1 MRKQSTCD
9 VCSKRQTVAVG
20 FGKAQGRTALLL
32 RLVHRNVSAVTS
44 TSQSRPYVAT
54 ESSTSGILVSIAMVK
69 DLENRVTYSTAP
81 VVGNTK
87 GTAPATRSAC
97 ITAVEFWPAQS
108 VSDAPNSYRSPGR
121 VIVGSSRSALWRS
134 EFAATTISSKPGCS
148 LSLVILASLYAS
160 TGLAF
165 IMTNTAATAVVGI
178 AGLGFLGYFAEVA
191 LAHRKSRL
199 DAHLASQRSIQAQK
213 MEATGQLVGGV
224 AHDFNNIL
232 TAVIGNLE
240 LYSEVDLAQDKDHFV
255 AEARSSAMIAAKLIK
270 QLMAYSRLSK
280 LEASETHLADLFDQL
295 QGLSRRLLPKS
306 ITLEFVKP
314 RADLK
319 INVDPNQLITALI
332 NLLVNARDA
341 LDDKGLVVVDCQEVG
356 VDSRSARLNGYSLED
371 GRYVEI
377 RVKDNGPGVDRSII
391 DNVTTP
397 FFTTKPVGK
406 GSGLGLSMVEGFA
419 RQSGGGLLVTSS
431 SAGACFSVF
440 LPISSAHNVA
450 SATLAT

>member
-1 MRKQSTCD
+1 M
-9 VCSKRQTVAVG
+9 
-20 FGKAQGRTALLL
+20 
-32 RLVHRNVSAVTS
+32 
-44 TSQSRPYVAT
+44 
-54 ESSTSGILVSIAMVK
+54 
-69 DLENRVTYSTAP
+69 
-81 VVGNTK
+81 
-87 GTAPATRSAC
+87 
-97 ITAVEFWPAQS
+97 
-108 VSDAPNSYRSPGR
+108 
-121 VIVGSSRSALWRS
+121 
-134 EFAATTISSKPGCS
+134 
-148 LSLVILASLYAS
+148 
-160 TGLAF
+160 
-165 IMTNTAATAVVGI
+165 
-178 AGLGFLGYFAEVA
+178 
-191 LAHRKSRL
+191 
-199 DAHLASQRSIQAQK
+199 
-213 MEATGQLVGGV
+213 
-224 AHDFNNIL
+224 
-232 TAVIGNLE
+232 IGNLE

-306 ITLEFVKP
+306 ITLAFVKP

-356 VDSRSARLNGYSLED
+356 VDSRSARLNCYSLED

>member
-148 LSLVILASLYAS
+148 LTSGTGCVESPREGPFGDQTTSSKLHLATPSHDPSLA
-160 TGLAF
+160 
-165 IMTNTAATAVVGI
+165 TAA
-178 AGLGFLGYFAEVA
+178 
-191 LAHRKSRL
+191 S
-199 DAHLASQRSIQAQK
+199 
-213 MEATGQLVGGV
+213 
-224 AHDFNNIL
+224 
-232 TAVIGNLE
+232 
-240 LYSEVDLAQDKDHFV
+240 
-255 AEARSSAMIAAKLIK
+255 
-270 QLMAYSRLSK
+270 
-280 LEASETHLADLFDQL
+280 
-295 QGLSRRLLPKS
+295 
-306 ITLEFVKP
+306 
-314 RADLK
+314 
-319 INVDPNQLITALI
+319 
-332 NLLVNARDA
+332 
-341 LDDKGLVVVDCQEVG
+341 C
-356 VDSRSARLNGYSLED
+356 
-371 GRYVEI
+371 
-377 RVKDNGPGVDRSII
+377 RV
-391 DNVTTP
+391 
-397 FFTTKPVGK
+397 
-406 GSGLGLSMVEGFA
+406 
-419 RQSGGGLLVTSS
+419 
-431 SAGACFSVF
+431 
-440 LPISSAHNVA
+440 
-450 SATLAT
+450 

>member
-1 MRKQSTCD
+1 MNYRNEIDRLLQIDYGYPHEIFVQVS
-9 VCSKRQTVAVG
+9 VLIGVAIAMYTYNGTPLGAYWV
-20 FGKAQGRTALLL
+20 FSFLATDALYFFVLK
-32 RLVHRNVSAVTS
+32 
-44 TSQSRPYVAT
+44 SRPQVCTSRDYTYVGAAILISLVVFLSLPVYFAT
-54 ESSTSGILVSIAMVK
+54 LEDLPLKVAGFLTLGLAMMIIIRRADTGLWLV
-69 DLENRVTYSTAP
+69 L
-81 VVGNTK
+81 
-87 GTAPATRSAC
+87 
-97 ITAVEFWPAQS
+97 
-108 VSDAPNSYRSPGR
+108 
-121 VIVGSSRSALWRS
+121 S
-134 EFAATTISSKPGCS
+134 EI
-148 LSLVILASLYAS
+148 SLVILASLYAS

-270 QLMAYSRLSK
+270 QLMAYSRLSI

-319 INVDPNQLITALI
+319 INIDPNQLITALI

-419 RQSGGGLLVTSS
+419 RQSGGGLLITSS

>member
-1 MRKQSTCD
+1 
-9 VCSKRQTVAVG
+9 
-20 FGKAQGRTALLL
+20 
-32 RLVHRNVSAVTS
+32 
-44 TSQSRPYVAT
+44 
-54 ESSTSGILVSIAMVK
+54 
-69 DLENRVTYSTAP
+69 
-81 VVGNTK
+81 
-87 GTAPATRSAC
+87 
-97 ITAVEFWPAQS
+97 
-108 VSDAPNSYRSPGR
+108 
-121 VIVGSSRSALWRS
+121 
-134 EFAATTISSKPGCS
+134 
-148 LSLVILASLYAS
+148 
-160 TGLAF
+160 
-165 IMTNTAATAVVGI
+165 MTNTAATAVVGI

>member
-1 MRKQSTCD
+1 MNYRSEID
-9 VCSKRQTVAVG
+9 
-20 FGKAQGRTALLL
+20 
-32 RLVHRNVSAVTS
+32 RLVQIDYGYPHEIFVQVTVLIAVAIAMYAYDGTPLGAYWVFS
-44 TSQSRPYVAT
+44 FLATDALYLAVMKSRPQVC
-54 ESSTSGILVSIAMVK
+54 TSRDYTYAGAAILISLVVF
-69 DLENRVTYSTAP
+69 LWLP
-81 VVGNTK
+81 VHF
-87 GTAPATRSAC
+87 ATRDDIPLKVAGFLTLGLAML
-97 ITAVEFWPAQS
+97 IIIRRADT
-108 VSDAPNSYRSPGR
+108 G
-121 VIVGSSRSALWRS
+121 LWLVLS
-134 EFAATTISSKPGCS
+134 EI
-148 LSLVILASLYAS
+148 SLVILATLYAS

-165 IMTNTAATAVVGI
+165 IMTNTAAMAVVGI
-178 AGLGFLGYFAEVA
+178 AGVGFLGYFAVVA

-199 DAHLASQRSIQAQK
+199 DAHLAAQRSIQAQK

-240 LYSEVDLAQDKDHFV
+240 LYSEVDLAQDKDQFV
-255 AEARSSAMIAAKLIK
+255 AEARNSAMIAAKLIK

-280 LEASETHLADLFDQL
+280 LEASETHLADTFEQL
-295 QGLSRRLLPKS
+295 QTLSRRLLPKS
-306 ITLEFVKP
+306 ITLEFVTPK
-314 RADLK
+314 AGLK

-341 LDDKGLVVVDCQEVG
+341 LDDKGWVVVDCQEVG
-356 VDSRSARLNGYSLED
+356 VDGRNARLNGYSLED
-371 GRYVEI
+371 GLYVEI

-419 RQSGGGLLVTSS
+419 RQSGGGLLITSS

-440 LPISSAHNVA
+440 LPIS
-450 SATLAT
+450 